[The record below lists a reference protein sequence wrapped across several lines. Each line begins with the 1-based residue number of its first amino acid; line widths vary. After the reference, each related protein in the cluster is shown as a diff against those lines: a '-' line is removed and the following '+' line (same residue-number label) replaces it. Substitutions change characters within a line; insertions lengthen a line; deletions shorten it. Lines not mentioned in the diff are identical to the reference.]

1 MGQIDVLGERGD
13 FAFPRD
19 AMSKGS
25 GQQWRL
31 HFRVYLGQEKR
42 EPIDHD
48 AAGPPLVRRGLIP
61 LM

>member
-1 MGQIDVLGERGD
+1 
-13 FAFPRD
+13 
-19 AMSKGS
+19 MSKCS